1 MKDIKSQKIDFGQIR
16 SFIKG
21 AVDKINKAE
30 KVLNI
35 DEQIAFQMAY
45 ESMLRGSLG
54 FMLSYGKRP
63 RSTVGHHKIII
74 DFTSEKLGKDYK
86 NIISIFNL
94 ARRKRNELIYEPNG
108 LITKKEAFEILVSA
122 RKYLRIISEDIENR
136 HPQLKLF

>member
-1 MKDIKSQKIDFGQIR
+1 MNDIKSQKIDFSQIK

-21 AVDKINKAE
+21 AADKINKAE

-35 DEQIAFQMAY
+35 DEQTAFQMAY
-45 ESMLRGSLG
+45 EAMLRGSLG

-63 RSTVGHHKIII
+63 RSTIGHHKIVIG
-74 DFTSEKLGKDYK
+74 FVSEKLGKNYK

-94 ARRKRNELIYEPNG
+94 ARRKRNELIYEPDS
-108 LITKKEAFEILVSA
+108 LITKKELFEILAMSK
-122 RKYLRIISEDIENR
+122 KYMRIISDDIERR